1 MDDRARLLE
10 LLTRL
15 AYEKRKV
22 VLSSGRESD
31 FYIDTKQVSLSAE
44 GHYLIGRL
52 VLAADSRWSID
63 LEIRLYRQRERIG
76 GAAEAFWQAATSNAA
91 SHARGQAVDSSS
103 RRRD

>member
-1 MDDRARLLE
+1 MAIDGRGIAWLPRTLIDDDLDA
-10 LLTRL
+10 
-15 AYEKRKV
+15 
-22 VLSSGRESD
+22 
-31 FYIDTKQVSLSAE
+31 
-44 GHYLIGRL
+44 GRL